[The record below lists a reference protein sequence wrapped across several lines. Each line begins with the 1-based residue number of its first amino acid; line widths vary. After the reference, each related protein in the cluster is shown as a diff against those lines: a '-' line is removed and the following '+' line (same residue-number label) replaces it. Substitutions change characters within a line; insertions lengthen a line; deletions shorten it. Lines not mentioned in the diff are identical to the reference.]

1 MSRTITAMFDTRSD
15 AESARDQL
23 RSQIGAQAEIID
35 QSSGSSSSG
44 GGESRGFFAGVKDAF
59 MPDEDRHSY
68 EEGIRRGGF
77 LLCAQIDEARA
88 DEAVRILESGNS
100 VDFDQREQQ
109 WRSEGWQG
117 YQGSPQANFQGS
129 PETGRREKTIEE
141 ERIPIVEEQ
150 LNVGKREVARGGA
163 RVRSFVREQ
172 PVSEQV
178 NLREENVSIERRP
191 VNETLSSADL
201 NRGDL
206 LQQREVEMRATGEE
220 PIIGKEARVTEEMVI
235 RKTAEQRTENVQD
248 NVRRTEVDV
257 EGAGGRDFEGGDF
270 NRR

>member
-1 MSRTITAMFDTRSD
+1 MSRTITAMFDSRSE

-23 RSQIGAQAEIID
+23 RSTIGGQAEIID
-35 QSSGSSSSG
+35 QSSGSSGSSG
-44 GGESRGFFAGVKDAF
+44 GGFWGGVKDAF

-68 EEGIRRGGF
+68 EEGVRRGGF
-77 LLCAQIDEARA
+77 LLCARVDEDRA
-88 DEAVRILESGNS
+88 DEAVRIVESGNS

-117 YQGSPQANFQGS
+117 YQGSRRAEFQGS
-129 PETGRREKTIEE
+129 SETGSREQTVEE

-150 LNVGKREVARGGA
+150 LTVGKREVERGGA
-163 RVRSFVREQ
+163 RVRSYVREQ

-178 NLREENVSIERRP
+178 SLREENVSIERRP

-206 LQQREVEMRATGEE
+206 LQEREFEMRATGEE

-235 RKTAEQRTENVQD
+235 RKTAEQHTENVQD

-257 EGAGGRDFEGGDF
+257 EEGASGRDFDAGDF